1 MGDRYIIKGAP
12 EVIAFLQDEGQKGL
26 TALVQ
31 ALNLDLILQSQGDF
45 KREQYVIE
53 EERHR

>member
-1 MGDRYIIKGAP
+1 M
-12 EVIAFLQDEGQKGL
+12 IAFLQDEGQKGL